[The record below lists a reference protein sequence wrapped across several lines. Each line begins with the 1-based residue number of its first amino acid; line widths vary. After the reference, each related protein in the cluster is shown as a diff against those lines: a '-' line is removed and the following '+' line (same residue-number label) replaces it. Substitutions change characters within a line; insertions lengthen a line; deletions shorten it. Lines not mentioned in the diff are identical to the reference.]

1 MLIGFKYHYF
11 VNKMSLPYQYLVLC
25 HVVFLVECI
34 NYLNEQGIQHE
45 TRQHIEKVS
54 SFSLPN
60 GNYNLSIFELPLKC
74 PHTGSRTHVAPWNL
88 GACDIIKV
96 PVKRKCGL
104 YPHATFQVISFNN
117 PKDIHECMISNL
129 LKCCT
134 TLLTS

>member
-54 SFSLPN
+54 SFSLQN
-60 GNYNLSIFELPLKC
+60 GDIRNELTSNPFVYV
-74 PHTGSRTHVAPWNL
+74 PIQ
-88 GACDIIKV
+88 DIIT
-96 PVKRKCGL
+96 C
-104 YPHATFQVISFNN
+104 QN
-117 PKDIHECMISNL
+117 SNYR
-129 LKCCT
+129 
-134 TLLTS
+134 